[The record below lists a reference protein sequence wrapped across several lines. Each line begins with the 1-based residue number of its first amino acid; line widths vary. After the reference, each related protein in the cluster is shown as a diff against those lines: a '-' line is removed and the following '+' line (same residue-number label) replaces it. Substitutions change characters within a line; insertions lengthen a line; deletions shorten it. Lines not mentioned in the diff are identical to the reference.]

1 MARRPARPQAAALCR
16 RGSRRRSRAAPEE
29 GMAVRYDFDTPE
41 PPKLRAGIGAG
52 RIVIETAETA
62 ETVVEVEA
70 IRGDLENLKV
80 EQHGRDIIIETRR
93 RFALNR
99 NDEYEIHIRAPHR
112 TDADLNVA
120 SAD

>member
-1 MARRPARPQAAALCR
+1 
-16 RGSRRRSRAAPEE
+16 
-29 GMAVRYDFDTPE
+29 MAVRYDFDTPE

-80 EQHGRDIIIETRR
+80 EQHGHDIIIETRR

-99 NDEYEIHIRAPHR
+99 NDEYEIHMVLCIKLIPKTESLIAGSWTAEDQGPWHG
-112 TDADLNVA
+112 DG
-120 SAD
+120 